1 MRRIALNRDHSAAS
15 TSANCPQHLTH
26 SLRFAGSCSANSKNM
41 KPSPP
46 RSRRVA
52 IVLIV
57 SLQVVAATASWA
69 QTDRTPGDPEATRK
83 ALTALLAAANDPI
96 PRTSSCHEGQGAYGQ
111 TGPATVKDFLAMRM
125 AYLYAGSNVVEGRFE
140 QAQQCTVS
148 IRHAAGE
155 DVASVVI
162 FFKLRDGKA
171 RSSSLRCVIT
181 P

>member
-1 MRRIALNRDHSAAS
+1 M
-15 TSANCPQHLTH
+15 
-26 SLRFAGSCSANSKNM
+26 
-41 KPSPP
+41 
-46 RSRRVA
+46 
-52 IVLIV
+52 VLIV

-83 ALTALLAAANDPI
+83 ALTALLAAANDSI

-125 AYLYAGSNVVEGRFE
+125 AYLYAGSNVVEGRCE
-140 QAQQCTVS
+140 QQHKCTVS

-155 DVASVVI
+155 DVASASITFAV
-162 FFKLRDGKA
+162 KAGKA
-171 RSSSLRCVIT
+171 QVATLQCLVT